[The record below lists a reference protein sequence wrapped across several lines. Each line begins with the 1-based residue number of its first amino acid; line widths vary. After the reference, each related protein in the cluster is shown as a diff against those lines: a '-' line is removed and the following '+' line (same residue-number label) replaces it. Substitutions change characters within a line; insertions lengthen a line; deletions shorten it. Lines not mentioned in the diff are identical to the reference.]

1 MKHKFFWIYTGIVL
15 AMLFWALSFIWFKMA
30 NEHFPPV
37 TIVLLR
43 LIISSFFLW
52 FFSRATGSL
61 QKLDRKDRGAIIL
74 LTLFNPFL
82 YFIGESYGLTYVSS
96 TTGAVMISTIPLFTP
111 FAAHYLLRERL
122 SLMNYAGIFLSFAGV
137 FLILYH
143 PGGWTAS
150 WQGIAFLLFAVF
162 CAVAYTILLA
172 RLSFRYN
179 ALSLV
184 TWQNT
189 LGALLFVPLFFV
201 LDYRRLSPGLFT
213 LKNLTPV
220 IELALFASSA
230 AFVLFAVGIKEIGA
244 AKTNIFS
251 NLIPAITALFA
262 WFLLDEP
269 LTLRIAAGILIVITG
284 LFLSQI
290 KDSFMKKTMQKISGI
305 PYQE

>member
-1 MKHKFFWIYTGIVL
+1 MKHKFFWVYTGIVL

-52 FFSRATGSL
+52 LFSKATGSL
-61 QKLDRKDRGAIIL
+61 QKLDRKDRGAIVL

-82 YFIGESYGLTYVSS
+82 YFIGESYGLTWVSS
-96 TTGAVMISTIPLFTP
+96 TTGAVIISTIPLFTP
-111 FAAHYLLRERL
+111 FAAHYFLREKL
-122 SLMNYAGIFLSFAGV
+122 TLMNYLGIFLSFAGV
-137 FLILYH
+137 LLILYR
-143 PGGWTAS
+143 PEGWQAS
-150 WQGIAFLLFAVF
+150 WQGLAFLFFAVF
-162 CAVAYTILLA
+162 CAVAYTLLLA
-172 RLSFRYN
+172 RLSVRYN

-184 TWQNT
+184 TWQNA

-201 LDYRRLSPGLFT
+201 LDYQKLTFATFT
-213 LKNLTPV
+213 WKHLWPV
-220 IELALFASSA
+220 IELALFASSF
-230 AFVLFAVGIKEIGA
+230 AFVLFAIGIKEIGA

-262 WFLLDEP
+262 WFMLDES
-269 LTLRIAAGILIVITG
+269 LDLLKIGGILIVVAG
-284 LFLSQI
+284 LSLSQI
-290 KDSFMKKTMQKISGI
+290 KDSFMKRTMQKISGI